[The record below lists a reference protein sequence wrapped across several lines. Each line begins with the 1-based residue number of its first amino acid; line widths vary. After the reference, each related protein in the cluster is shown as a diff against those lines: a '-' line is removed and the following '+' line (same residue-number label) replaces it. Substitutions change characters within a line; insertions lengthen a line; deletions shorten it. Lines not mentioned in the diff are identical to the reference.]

1 MSGLHH
7 YIIRAESREA
17 LIELLGSVRP
27 DLIVQR
33 PNGPGVYPAQVTF
46 PREEMTAGV
55 LDPDTDEYTEAP
67 QPTGM
72 WVCEVRLM
80 EPDAEL
86 AAIAIGGTHALV

>member
-1 MSGLHH
+1 MSEVHS

-27 DLIVQR
+27 DLIVQH
-33 PNGPGVYPAQVTF
+33 PHGPGVYPAQVTF

-55 LDPDTDEYTEAP
+55 VDPETGEYTEAP
-67 QPTGM
+67 EPTGM

-80 EPDAEL
+80 EPDAGL
-86 AAIAIGGTHALV
+86 SHLSVA

>member
-1 MSGLHH
+1 MSEVYTYTL
-7 YIIRAESREA
+7 RAESREA

-46 PREEMTAGV
+46 PRPEMTAGV
-55 LDPDTDEYTEAP
+55 LDPQTDEYFEAP

-80 EPDAEL
+80 EPCEALE
-86 AAIAIGGTHALV
+86 AIEATQNE

>member
-1 MSGLHH
+1 MTMHS
-7 YIIRAESREA
+7 YTIRAESREA

-27 DLIVQR
+27 DLVVQR

-55 LDPDTDEYTEAP
+55 VDPETGEYTEVP
-67 QPTGM
+67 EPTGL

-80 EPDAEL
+80 EPCEALDEIAE
-86 AAIAIGGTHALV
+86 AA

>member
-1 MSGLHH
+1 MSEVFT

-55 LDPDTDEYTEAP
+55 VDPETGEYTEAP
-67 QPTGM
+67 EPTGM

-80 EPDAEL
+80 EPCEALAEI
-86 AAIAIGGTHALV
+86 AAC

>member
-1 MSGLHH
+1 MSDV
-7 YIIRAESREA
+7 YIYMLRAESREA
-17 LIELLGSVRP
+17 LIELLDSVRP

-55 LDPDTDEYTEAP
+55 LDPETGEYTEAP
-67 QPTGM
+67 EPTGM

-80 EPDAEL
+80 EPCAALAEI
-86 AAIAIGGTHALV
+86 AA